1 MKKSPT
7 TNKANSE
14 LDQRQKI
21 TVFMLVVVLAGFLG
35 WAWEF
40 LFAEIKD
47 GFRHPFVTGGN
58 LLPWINI
65 YAYGAILILITCT
78 KLKKRPL
85 LVFAV
90 GALASGLL
98 ELLAGW
104 LVYTIGNGTRYW
116 DYTESWIGT
125 GNINGFVCPASA
137 VAFGLG
143 AMALV
148 YCLLPQCISL
158 AKRVPKKTLFIVA
171 AILFSIVI
179 IDEVVNLTLKNLGQP
194 TAQDFYTS
202 KGWVRLVPQHKE

>member
-78 KLKKRPL
+78 KLKKH
-85 LVFAV
+85 
-90 GALASGLL
+90 
-98 ELLAGW
+98 
-104 LVYTIGNGTRYW
+104 TIGNGTRYW